1 MTTQITARELF
12 QTAYESRYTWDEKF
26 PGYSADVKLVQ
37 GAQICTGKIRINR
50 DMSVEVIE
58 VPDEQVKAGIYNQ
71 LRDLVTHRQQTSF
84 EESYGKCE
92 FSFGKTD
99 DSGIVEIVVNGDST
113 SSTHRIR
120 NNEFV
125 SVTRVMG
132 KTVFVIDT
140 HQSLDTGC
148 GYVGTRY
155 NATFRDSKTNEIKSV
170 LKFED
175 TYEKIGDYYLMT
187 KQVITEDI
195 AGEQNATEFSYPNI
209 KLMEAASV

>member
-12 QTAYESRYTWDEKF
+12 KTAYESRYTWNEKF

-37 GAQICTGKIRINR
+37 GADVCTGKIRVNR
-50 DMSVEVIE
+50 DMSVEVTE
-58 VPDEQVKAGIYNQ
+58 LVDEEVKAGIYNQ
-71 LRDLVTHRQQTSF
+71 LLDLVTHRKQTSF
-84 EESYGKCE
+84 EESYSNCD
-92 FSFGKTD
+92 FSFTQTD
-99 DSGIVEIVVNGDST
+99 DNQTAEIFVSGDST
-113 SSTHRIR
+113 SSTYKIR
-120 NNEFV
+120 NNEVV

-148 GYVGTRY
+148 GYVATHY
-155 NATFRDSKTNEIKSV
+155 NATFRDSKTDEIKSV

-175 TYEKIGDYYLMT
+175 TYETIGDYYLMT
-187 KQVITEDI
+187 KQVITEEV
-195 AGEQNATEFSYPNI
+195 AGEQNATEFRYSNI

>member
-12 QTAYESRYTWDEKF
+12 QTAYESRYTWDENF

-37 GAQICTGKIRINR
+37 GAEVCTGKIRINR
-50 DMSVEVIE
+50 DMSVEVME
-58 VPDEQVKAGIYNQ
+58 VADEQVKAGIYNQ
-71 LRDLVTHRQQTSF
+71 LRDLITHRQQTSF
-84 EESYGKCE
+84 EESYGECE
-92 FSFGKTD
+92 FSFGETD
-99 DSGIVEIVVNGDST
+99 DNGIVEIVVNGDST
-113 SSTHRIR
+113 SSRHKIR

-148 GYVGTRY
+148 GYVATYY
-155 NATFRDSKTNEIKSV
+155 NATFRDSKTDEIKSV

-195 AGEQNATEFSYPNI
+195 AGEENATEFSYPNI

>member
-12 QTAYESRYTWDEKF
+12 QTAYDSRYTWNEKF

-37 GAQICTGKIRINR
+37 GAVVCTGKIRINR
-50 DMSVEVIE
+50 DMSIE
-58 VPDEQVKAGIYNQ
+58 VMEVANEEVKAGIHTQ
-71 LRDLVTHRQQTSF
+71 LLDLVNHRRQTSF
-84 EESYGKCE
+84 EDSYGQCE
-92 FSFGKTD
+92 FSLGQTNGD
-99 DSGIVEIVVNGDST
+99 GTVEIFVNGDST
-113 SSTHRIR
+113 SSTHKVR
-120 NNEFV
+120 NNEVV

-132 KTVFVIDT
+132 KTIFVIDT

-148 GYVGTRY
+148 GYV
-155 NATFRDSKTNEIKSV
+155 ATHYSAIFRDSKTHEIKSI

-195 AGEQNATEFSYPNI
+195 DGEENATEFNYPNI
-209 KLMEAASV
+209 KLMETASV